1 MYRTNQKTRGAVD
14 DSADE
19 THIDIRSPQAITLF
33 RSAFAGNTDAW
44 AALHTSYTPLM
55 QYWIV
60 RQYLVDPEEIIQE
73 AWLAFARYAP
83 CRPSL
88 VEPESLGPV
97 LAYLR
102 TCVKTTLISRYRQ
115 EQRCVMTVREGNI
128 GTEMSSTTM
137 DNSIVRR
144 IILQERVNKLVNS
157 EDERI
162 IFQLRFVDGMKP
174 QSIVAA
180 HPDRFPDARIVYTLV
195 QRLVQRL
202 RRDSILWELQM
213 SA

>member
-1 MYRTNQKTRGAVD
+1 MYRTNQKTGGTV
-14 DSADE
+14 DE

-33 RSAFAGNTDAW
+33 REAFAGNTDAW
-44 AALHTSYTPLM
+44 ATLHTSYTPLVRH
-55 QYWIV
+55 WIG

-73 AWLAFARYAP
+73 SWLAFARYAP

-102 TCVKTTLISRYRQ
+102 TCVKTTLISRCRQ
-115 EQRCVMTVREGNI
+115 EQRRVRTVREENAV
-128 GTEMSSTTM
+128 TDMPNTTM
-137 DNSIVRR
+137 DSRIVRC
-144 IILQERVNKLVNS
+144 IIIQERVDELVHS

-180 HPDRFPDARIVYTLV
+180 HSDRFPDAHIVYTLIR
-195 QRLVQRL
+195 RLVQRL
-202 RRDSILWELQM
+202 RRDPILCELQM